1 MLLLPIDLIFK
12 VKEFLTD
19 YTDVYNKTITHKIN
33 YFEKIPPNNKYSLL
47 LICYGFGAAKVVYE
61 CLQQQYPLKEKYKRG
76 INVYG
81 PPQLSFDS
89 FSIIKDFG
97 LFIRGLADE
106 LCNYRNDTRY
116 EMYVNK
122 YKNQP
127 INDLPVYDM
136 IMLLHFDAV
145 LSKYK
150 HTAYT
155 SYKRFF
161 LQTKNKKQKTKKKID
176 KILSIQKTKNKKKK
190 QKKKKIKC
198 VLGLKVL

>member
-190 QKKKKIKC
+190 TKKQKN
-198 VLGLKVL
+198 